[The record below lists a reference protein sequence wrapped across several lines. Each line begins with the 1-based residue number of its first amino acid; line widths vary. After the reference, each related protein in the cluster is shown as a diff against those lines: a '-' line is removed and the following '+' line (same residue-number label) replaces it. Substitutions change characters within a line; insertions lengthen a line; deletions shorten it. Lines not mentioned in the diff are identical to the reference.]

1 MRAKFESTL
10 AKELGLNLAET
21 DPVWSPAR
29 FTLITGG
36 VRAGKTTRGA
46 FKAFKESLN
55 PKARLIWLVGPDYT
69 QAQEEFR
76 MIMEWCIQL
85 KLIRNPKEDI
95 SSPMNG
101 QRTLRTRLGCT
112 IQTKSAK
119 HPETLAGVAPDGIVM
134 CEPGQMSGEAFDMC
148 IGRLI
153 QKRGWMFLC
162 GTLEDD
168 ITKPR
173 WAWYERLAVEW
184 QKHEEGAEQRAFSL
198 PTWSNI
204 TVFPGGINDPEMVK
218 ARAMSSDYTWQRRY
232 GGVPMGVEN
241 PVFPSM
247 HESYSSEMFAYPDED
262 VRWVGG
268 AIGVDYGTTFE
279 HPSAIAVIA
288 EDQFGRYWVRDI
300 WLGLRV
306 DSDELIS
313 LVSAKQDQ
321 YNIFQGCTDPN
332 QRFMADVLGYDW
344 AKSGAGSTFFR
355 FSLVNGLLERNMLFF
370 DRGGVNVHEGW
381 NSMSICRYVTNSK
394 KQLNYDRQS
403 PYADDKV
410 VYERPIGDDAAMA
423 ICYAVEKLRGGG
435 GHDISPV
442 LDLGPVK
449 FHFNSGGSPMEGR
462 V

>member
-1 MRAKFESTL
+1 MRQKFERTL
-10 AKELGLNLAET
+10 AKELGLNFPES

-55 PKARLIWLVGPDYT
+55 PAVKLIWLVGPDYT

-85 KLIRNPKEDI
+85 KLIRDPEKDI
-95 SSPMNG
+95 SMPMNG
-101 QRTLRTRLGCT
+101 QRSLRTRLGCL

-119 HPETLAGVAPDGIVM
+119 HPETLASVAPDGIVM
-134 CEPGQMSGEAFDMC
+134 CEPGQMSGEAFEMC

-173 WAWYERLAVEW
+173 WAWYEKLAVEW
-184 QKHEEGAEQRAFSL
+184 GKHGPESDEKAFSL
-198 PTWSNI
+198 PTWTNT
-204 TVFPGGINDPEMVK
+204 TVFPGGINDPEMIK
-218 ARAMSSDYTWQRRY
+218 ARAMSSDYIWQRRY

-241 PVFPSM
+241 PVFPLLWEGIQNELM
-247 HESYSSEMFAYPDED
+247 VYPDED
-262 VRWVGG
+262 TRWVGG

-279 HPSAIAVIA
+279 HPSAIVVIT
-288 EDQFGRYWVRDI
+288 EDQYGRYWIRDA

-306 DSDELIS
+306 DADELIS
-313 LVSAKQDQ
+313 VVEAKQAQ
-321 YNIFQGCTDPN
+321 YNVHQGMTDPN
-332 QRFMADVLGYDW
+332 QRFMADVLDYDW
-344 AKSGAGSTFFR
+344 AKSGQGSTKFR
-355 FSLVNGLLERNMLFF
+355 FSLVNGILERNMLFY
-370 DRGGVNVHEGW
+370 DRGGVNTQEAW
-381 NSMSICRYVTNSK
+381 NSMAMCRYVTDSK
-394 KQLNYDRQS
+394 GQLG
-403 PYADDKV
+403 
-410 VYERPIGDDAAMA
+410 YERPIGDDAAMA
-423 ICYAVEKLRGGG
+423 VCYAIEKLRGGG
-435 GHDISPV
+435 NAP
-442 LDLGPVK
+442 LTPFDLGRVNLAVTEREVK
-449 FHFNSGGSPMEGR
+449 AMEGR